1 MGFAPRLN
9 KFFGWGSPGDAVSAD
24 ERALLNSLVRHRFG
38 ISADPA
44 PPASAGSVP
53 LDAPRAQ
60 PPGPLADVITSDR
73 PDRLAHAWGKSFPD
87 LARAF
92 GGRADHAPDLVAY
105 PRDETDVVDILDWAA
120 GAEVAVIPYGGGSS
134 VVGGV
139 TPDVGDAYSA
149 TVSLDLQRL
158 DRVLEVDSVSMAA
171 RAQAGVLGPHLA
183 EQLQPHGLALR
194 HYPQSYRYST
204 LGGWIATRAGGH
216 FATGPTHI
224 DDFVESLRIVSPTGT
239 WQTRRLPAS
248 GAGPDP
254 NRLVLGS
261 EGALG
266 VITESWVRL
275 QRRPRFRS
283 GRTVRFDSLE
293 SAVAAVR
300 AISQAE
306 LQPANLR
313 LLDRV
318 EAQNSLAGDG
328 THELLVVGFES
339 ADHDVEPLL
348 LRAVECC
355 RDHGG
360 AVSPARGGDRPQA
373 ADTWRNAFMR
383 MPYFRD
389 VLVQYGVISET
400 FETAVTW
407 DRFTELHAGVT
418 TAVAAALA
426 DEGLD
431 PATVSCRF
439 THVYPDGVAPYFT
452 VIAKGTPGCLDE
464 QWWTVKRAAS
474 EAIEAAGGTITHHHS
489 VGRDHMAW
497 YQRERPS
504 LFAAALTGARREL
517 DPRGVMNP
525 GVLIPA
531 VGRST

>member
-9 KFFGWGSPGDAVSAD
+9 KFFGWGSPQDSVTAD
-24 ERALLNSLVRHRFG
+24 ERALLDSLVRHRFD
-38 ISADPA
+38 IREHPA
-44 PPASAGSVP
+44 PPARADLVP
-53 LDAPRAQ
+53 LDAPRVQ
-60 PPGPLADVITSDR
+60 PPPSLTDLMTSDR

-92 GGRADHAPDLVAY
+92 AGRADHAPDLVAY
-105 PRDETDVVDILDWAA
+105 PRDESDVGDILDWAA
-120 GAEVAVIPYGGGSS
+120 SAQVAVIPYGGGSS

-158 DRVLEVDSVSMAA
+158 DQVLEVDSLSMTA
-171 RAQAGVLGPHLA
+171 RVQAGILGPNLA
-183 EQLQPHGLALR
+183 VQLRPHGLALR

-216 FATGPTHI
+216 YATGPTHI
-224 DDFVESLRIVSPTGT
+224 DDFVESVRMISPVGT

-261 EGALG
+261 EGTLG
-266 VITESWVRL
+266 IITESWVRL
-275 QRRPRFRS
+275 QGRPRFRA
-283 GRTVRFDSLE
+283 GRSVRFDSLE

-300 AISQAE
+300 AVAQAE
-306 LQPANLR
+306 LRPANLR

-328 THELLVVGFES
+328 TSELLVVGFES
-339 ADHDVEPLL
+339 ADHDVGPLL
-348 LRAVECC
+348 LRALECC

-360 AVSPARGGDRPQA
+360 TVSPDAAADHPKP

-383 MPYFRD
+383 MPYYRD
-389 VLVQYGVISET
+389 VLLEYGVISET

-407 DRFTELHAGVT
+407 DRFPELHAGVT

-426 DEGLD
+426 DEGLH
-431 PATVSCRF
+431 PASVSCRF

-452 VIAKGTPGCLDE
+452 VIAKGNHGDLGR
-464 QWWTVKRAAS
+464 QWWTVKQAAS

-489 VGRDHMAW
+489 VGRDHMPW
-497 YQRERPS
+497 YERERPD

-517 DPRGVMNP
+517 DPHGIMNP
-525 GVLIPA
+525 GVLLPA
-531 VGRST
+531 ASGPS